1 MHERIRAGPAAG
13 GPDLR
18 VKPVL
23 TAEQEAAAA
32 PCSWWQHYQRG
43 EPLCEHCRKRKNDQE
58 RAAGRFT
65 TAWQRAGKLWTY
77 YRLRPADYDA
87 IRARQGDACGICRE
101 PLSES
106 RTRAFIDY
114 DHACDHPGK
123 GRFCCADCVRGI
135 LCPSCN
141 RELSLLEDPVRL
153 ARAVAYLR
161 SDAVAEIL
169 RDARLW

>member
-1 MHERIRAGPAAG
+1 RSAVVHERIRAGPAAG

-77 YRLRPADYDA
+77 YRPAPGGYA
-87 IRARQGDACGICRE
+87 AVRAREGGRRGILPEALR
-101 PLSES
+101 ES
-106 RTRAFIDY
+106 RAAAFLGY
-114 DHACDHPGK
+114 DPGRRPPGQ
-123 GRFCCADCVRGI
+123 GRFRWCGCVPGI

-153 ARAVAYLR
+153 ARAVA
-161 SDAVAEIL
+161 
-169 RDARLW
+169 